1 MQLKMSCPDCGK
13 SVAFKQEYTGK
24 KAKCPH
30 CGTPIVLR
38 VAGDDPPSSGQPP
51 AAKRPAP
58 TPAPREE
65 PTEDAFNFNFSEPQ
79 SPAQAPPQPPQQA
92 APPAEPPAGEF
103 SFGDEAAAR
112 QSQTPA
118 MSTVSAA
125 PAVSSASVAAYSSSA
140 EAKSEG
146 TTFGTDVSL
155 MVSGCI
161 AVVVTAAL
169 FGLFY
174 PLHANEWKLGHL
186 FWARGWVPFPVTL
199 FGVWALAIV
208 AMKHL
213 NLLRQ
218 RRALQADVLPAS
230 IAAVIRPKHVPA
242 FRKHIADLPKSVRQT
257 MFVDRVERGL
267 EHFESRSS
275 VTEVAQVLES
285 QAAIDAGHVESSF
298 ALVKVF
304 IWAIPILGFIG
315 TVLGI
320 SEAVGGFAAVIQ
332 GASELDVI
340 KSALGEVTAGLA
352 LAFDTTLLALLFSIL
367 VMFPMSSQQK
377 AEETL
382 LGAVEEFCNETV
394 LRRLDDGHQ
403 EGASNAAE
411 IKAAVGEALAEQDAQ
426 FRMWKEQL
434 ANIGKSAT
442 DQIAEGIAAVHGR
455 LLKDYESQMLVVQQK
470 AAQERDSMV
479 TMVKEIQQLQID
491 RFNQAIEEMAK
502 LHQTL
507 REDYEQQAQAIYNSA
522 GESRQQFFQQMQT
535 AQEEHLG
542 HFQQILEE
550 SRSLSA
556 GTQTQLNDWQQE
568 QLQQLTAAQQQFTEQ
583 LGAMHQIL
591 EKQTKV
597 ERLQSTLNE
606 NLNALRSS
614 EQFTETLNGL
624 SASLSQLRPVLEQ
637 LHQSAA
643 AGPNHKKSGWSL
655 FGRR

>member
-1 MQLKMSCPDCGK
+1 MQLKMTCPDCGK
-13 SVAFKQEYTGK
+13 SVAFKEEYAGK

-30 CGTPIVLR
+30 CSAPIVLQSGGAPTAPKSPATKHQ
-38 VAGDDPPSSGQPP
+38 VPSPPSASSQQPP
-51 AAKRPAP
+51 AS
-58 TPAPREE
+58 
-65 PTEDAFNFNFSEPQ
+65 EDEFNFNFS
-79 SPAQAPPQPPQQA
+79 APQPTPSPGA
-92 APPAEPPAGEF
+92 VADSRDEF
-103 SFGDEAAAR
+103 SLD
-112 QSQTPA
+112 TPA
-118 MSTVSAA
+118 ATQTTSPRPAAESIPSPVSTSA
-125 PAVSSASVAAYSSSA
+125 VAAYSSSA
-140 EAKSEG
+140 AAKSEG
-146 TTFGTDVSL
+146 TSFGTDVSL
-155 MVSGCI
+155 LISGGI
-161 AVVVTAAL
+161 AVVISAAL
-169 FGLFY
+169 FGMLY
-174 PLHANEWKLGHL
+174 PLHVNEWKVGHL

-218 RRALQADVLPAS
+218 RKALRVDVLPTS
-230 IAAVIRPKHVPA
+230 IAEVIRPKHVPA
-242 FRKHIADLPKSVRQT
+242 FRQHIAQLPKSVRET

-285 QAAIDAGHVESSF
+285 QAAIDAGNVESSF
-298 ALVKVF
+298 TLVKVF

-320 SEAVGGFAAVIQ
+320 SEAVGGFASVIQ

-411 IKAAVGEALAEQDAQ
+411 IKAAVAEALAEQDAQ
-426 FRMWKEQL
+426 FRLWKEQL
-434 ANIGKSAT
+434 ANIGKTAT
-442 DQIAEGIAAVHGR
+442 DQIADGIAAVHGR

-470 AAQERDSMV
+470 AAQERDSLV

-491 RFNQAIEEMAK
+491 RFNQAIEEMAN

-507 REDYEQQAQAIYNSA
+507 RDDYEQQAQAIYNSA
-522 GESRQQFFQQMQT
+522 GVSRQQFFEQMQAT
-535 AQEEHLG
+535 QQVHLE
-542 HFQQILEE
+542 HFQQILNE
-550 SRSLSA
+550 SRTLST
-556 GTQTQLNDWQQE
+556 GTQQQLDHWQRE
-568 QLQQLTAAQQQFTEQ
+568 QLQQLTSTQQQFTEQ
-583 LGAMHQIL
+583 LQAMYRIL
-591 EKQTKV
+591 EQQTEV
-597 ERLQSTLNE
+597 ERLQATLTQ
-606 NLNALRSS
+606 NLEALRSS
-614 EQFTETLNGL
+614 GQFTDTLSGL
-624 SASLSQLRPVLEQ
+624 NASLRQLRPVLEQ
-637 LHQSAA
+637 LQKAA
-643 AGPNHKKSGWSL
+643 EAGPNHAKSGWSL